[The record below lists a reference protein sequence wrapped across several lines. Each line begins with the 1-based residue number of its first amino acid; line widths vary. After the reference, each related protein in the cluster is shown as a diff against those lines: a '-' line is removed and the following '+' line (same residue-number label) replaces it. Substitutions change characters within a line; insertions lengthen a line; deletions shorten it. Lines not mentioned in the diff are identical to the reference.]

1 MQATKR
7 ITIGVTVFLA
17 VFISIF
23 PIRADLQ
30 VRKPDLSLQDPVG
43 KGSLSRMG
51 KVDEFGLELSQITY
65 KEPGLMSEKGTMLGF
80 SFSTASYGSSMLKA
94 ESRFSSGS
102 VNYEGS
108 YVDGTPLSMNNIPD
122 FGYELRFLGGK
133 RISASNEPSPCVQ
146 GLGELSYSKPG
157 ESAVYLYTGF
167 GYRYLNDNS
176 SAFAGGYEREANYFY
191 SPVGIEIIPAP
202 VAGDNWSRGATLEYD
217 IFWSGKQISRLSDA
231 DPGYNDMV
239 NVQNQGYGYRLAV
252 KFQNPKTV
260 IAPFIRY
267 WNIKKSEDTD
277 VYYYG
282 TYVGYGY
289 EPENNSTEIGV
300 KIGVRF

>member
-1 MQATKR
+1 MKLGKI
-7 ITIGVTVFLA
+7 ITISVV
-17 VFISIF
+17 VFILLVLSATEGL
-23 PIRADLQ
+23 PGWIRADL
-30 VRKPDLSLQDPVG
+30 
-43 KGSLSRMG
+43 
-51 KVDEFGLELSQITY
+51 KVDEFAFELSQITY
-65 KEPGLMSEKGTMLGF
+65 KEPGVMSEKGTMLGF

-94 ESRFSSGS
+94 EFRFSSGS

-108 YVDGTPLSMNNIPD
+108 YDDGTPLSMNNIPD
-122 FGYELRFLGGK
+122 SGYELRFLGGK
-133 RISASNEPSPCVQ
+133 RISASNEF
-146 GLGELSYSKPG
+146 SYSNPG

-191 SPVGIEIIPAP
+191 SPVGIEIIPAS

-217 IFWSGKQISRLSDA
+217 IFWNGKQISRLSDA

-239 NVQNQGYGYRLAV
+239 NAQNHGYGYRLAV

-260 IAPFIRY
+260 IEPFIRY

-277 VYYYG
+277 IYYDGEYTG
-282 TYVGYGY
+282 YYGY
-289 EPENNSTEIGV
+289 EPENNSTEIGIKVGV
-300 KIGVRF
+300 KF

>member
-1 MQATKR
+1 MPATKR

-17 VFISIF
+17 VFISIS
-23 PIRADLQ
+23 PIRADL
-30 VRKPDLSLQDPVG
+30 
-43 KGSLSRMG
+43 
-51 KVDEFGLELSQITY
+51 KVDEFAFELSQITY
-65 KEPGLMSEKGTMLGF
+65 TEPGLMSEKGAMLGF

-94 ESRFSSGS
+94 EFRFSSGS

-108 YVDGTPLSMNNIPD
+108 YDDGTPLSMNNIPD
-122 FGYELRFLGGK
+122 SGYELRFLSGK
-133 RISASNEPSPCVQ
+133 CISVSNKFA
-146 GLGELSYSKPG
+146 YSKPGDPLGHPVG

-167 GYRYLNDNS
+167 GYRYLNDDS

-191 SPVGIEIIPAP
+191 SPVGIEIIPAS

-217 IFWSGKQISRLSDA
+217 IFWNGKQISRLSDV

-239 NVQNQGYGYRLAV
+239 NAQNQGYGYRLAV

-260 IAPFIRY
+260 IEPFIRY

-277 VYYYG
+277 IYYYG

-289 EPENNSTEIGV
+289 EPKNNSTEIGIKVGV
-300 KIGVRF
+300 KF